1 MQVIQSP
8 AMCKTPMRP
17 APGTA
22 IISGDPGYRHSA
34 SGLDALQRS
43 SSCVAV
49 RRPSDDLTAD
59 VRHGK
64 RGRLPSDMFGAEP
77 LGARADSPTKLA
89 SRHLHDGKP
98 LASPTHGSYQ
108 RQTLTGDPQP
118 CKWGDPQF
126 PTTGRSITVKL
137 IRMNAATSVPLLIR
151 EFGGYTVT
159 SDWQLSH
166 LLQMSEMYTGV
177 HRKAQKLY
185 HAGKEITEGCT
196 IRQAL
201 GLEECRLPSKLAVHM
216 VVDED
221 MFPQCLGPFGVVE
234 VPLSDEDF
242 ILPRSTP
249 CGFHWTM
256 KNEVVERH
264 GVRSTDSTQVT
275 AHCSP
280 THLIT
285 FNSQERIYANIPPE
299 AVECAWSYPVA
310 NWDKVEQDP
319 HLLEDWAQCQKEHS
333 AVKDFLVVGGFIYLD
348 SDQRIVQVTTPCN
361 YLDKMGGL
369 NFSKPQKWDPAWT
382 EPLVEDGRFHHVTI
396 SPLREAGV
404 RLFCWLRPNER
415 FDDEDGNALPR
426 QPDVPHGGFAYLFHD
441 MTEASPQDLA
451 VDCYFAI
458 AFMCEH
464 SPDLA
469 ESFPLV
475 HEECPADLIGHTSAQ
490 LNQHCID
497 SH

>member
-1 MQVIQSP
+1 
-8 AMCKTPMRP
+8 
-17 APGTA
+17 
-22 IISGDPGYRHSA
+22 
-34 SGLDALQRS
+34 
-43 SSCVAV
+43 
-49 RRPSDDLTAD
+49 
-59 VRHGK
+59 
-64 RGRLPSDMFGAEP
+64 MFGAEP

-475 HEECPADLIGHTSAQ
+475 HEETRWWREECPADLIGHTSAQ